1 MALKS
6 KLASTDAATKAHL
19 HKYQEGKEEVQDPET
34 INPLEKSVDRTMT
47 EFLLLPMSI
56 TDRNVSARKE
66 LSQKLGVL
74 IQKRRKEM
82 HQDQKRNS

>member
-19 HKYQEGKEEVQDPET
+19 HKYQEGKEEVQDPQT

-47 EFLLLPMSI
+47 EFLLLPMNI
-56 TDRNVSARKE
+56 PDRNVAFTFWIG
-66 LSQKLGVL
+66 LG
-74 IQKRRKEM
+74 IQRSENPRIGNVEWE
-82 HQDQKRNS
+82 